1 VTTIQAFERD
11 ELAHLISAHR
21 MDPDFNCTCGAVFF
35 PEERFEELDRDTDA
49 FIAAFEAH
57 HADSALAAGYR
68 KPRPVNTIEAL
79 VALPFETVIRDAEG
93 HVLERWGDA
102 EHVQWSTPGC
112 KWFVPADQIALP
124 VTVLYEVQP

>member
-1 VTTIQAFERD
+1 MTTIQASERE
-11 ELAHLISAHR
+11 ELARDLFLA
-21 MDPDFNCTCGAVFF
+21 DTAAVSI
-35 PEERFEELDRDTDA
+35 PSGVAEKEWDEKREHNDYAYTL
-49 FIAAFEAH
+49 
-57 HADSALAAGYR
+57 ADSLIAAGYR
-68 KPRPVNTIEAL
+68 KPRTVTTAEAL
-79 VALPFETVIRDAEG
+79 GALPFEAVIRDAEG